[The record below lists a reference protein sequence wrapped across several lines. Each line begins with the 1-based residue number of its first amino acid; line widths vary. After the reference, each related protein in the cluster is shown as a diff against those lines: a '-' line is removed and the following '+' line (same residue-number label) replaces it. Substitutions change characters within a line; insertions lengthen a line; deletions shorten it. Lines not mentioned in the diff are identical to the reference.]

1 MAKKKLSRAALTENV
16 KEVARR
22 YGAVLVG
29 VAPVERFD
37 PMPPVHDK
45 APAGHHPRDFLP
57 ETRSVISI
65 AMPILNPV
73 VDAPANLAVRELDMI
88 PNRIK
93 YPYME
98 MLYNRVG
105 HVMQDVMLEHIAQL
119 IGQYLMS
126 EGYDA
131 MVFPTTGLH
140 PHLEGMT
147 DSEIWETEDPTW
159 SKKKSPFG
167 YTFGAFSHRHAA
179 TRAGLGEFGYNNI
192 VLSRQFG
199 PRQRWNSILTEADL
213 EPDPLITEPI
223 CLRDK
228 CLLCLKTCVAGCIWL
243 RDDASQKQYRSL
255 AKDDHNRI
263 FIDTPAMTD
272 PRLCRRRR
280 DGLPDS
286 PVRGDCLRI
295 CPIPRVPRH
304 LTPRMQQLVDQ
315 WQTKGAASL
324 RSQAATSRN
333 GTRSIDYNKTE
344 SD

>member
-1 MAKKKLSRAALTENV
+1 MAKKKMSREALTANV

-37 PMPPVHDK
+37 PMPPVNDK
-45 APAGHHPRDFLP
+45 APVGHHPKDFLP
-57 ETRSVISI
+57 ETRSVVSI
-65 AMPILNPV
+65 AMPIMNPV

-88 PNRIK
+88 PNRVK

-119 IGQYLMS
+119 VGQYLMS

-140 PHLEGMT
+140 PHVEGLT
-147 DSEIWETEDPTW
+147 DSEIWEEEDPSW

-192 VLSRQFG
+192 VLTRQFG
-199 PRQRWNSILTEADL
+199 PRQRWNSILTEVEL
-213 EPDPLITEPI
+213 EPDP
-223 CLRDK
+223 
-228 CLLCLKTCVAGCIWL
+228 A
-243 RDDASQKQYRSL
+243 
-255 AKDDHNRI
+255 DHRA
-263 FIDTPAMTD
+263 DLPARQVPALPQD
-272 PRLCRRRR
+272 LRRRLHLAAR
-280 DGLPDS
+280 RREPEAVPLAPQGRPQTHLYRHPGDDRPEALPPAARRPARLAGARRLPAHLPD
-286 PVRGDCLRI
+286 PQGAAPPDA
-295 CPIPRVPRH
+295 
-304 LTPRMQQLVDQ
+304 RMQALVDQ
-315 WQTKGAASL
+315 WQSKGAANL
-324 RSQAATSRN
+324 KSQAATTRA
-333 GTRSIDYNKTE
+333 GARSIDYNKTE